1 MSGSVALPY
10 GRHSIDDDDIQAV
23 VDALR
28 SDWLTTGPLVERFEQ
43 AFARRVGVEHAAALS
58 SGTAALHAA
67 MAALGVGPGDEVI
80 VPALTFVATANA
92 VLYQRAT
99 PVFADVDPRTL
110 LVDPAAAEAC
120 VTPRTRA
127 IVAVDYAGQP
137 CDYRA
142 LRELADRHGLALAAD
157 AAHSLGGADRG
168 TPVGAL
174 ADVTAFSLHPVKA
187 MTTGEGGVVATSD
200 RRLAD
205 RVRRFRNHGIDRD
218 HRARAERASWEYAVV
233 ELGCNY
239 RLTDLQCALGLS
251 QLARLDAWIERR
263 RAIARRYDEALAS
276 VDGLRR
282 LVVRAEADHAY
293 HLYVIEID
301 AAAFG
306 CDRRSLFDGLR
317 ERAISAN
324 VHYLPVHLQP
334 FYRERFG
341 LGPGLCPVAE
351 AAYERILSLP
361 IFPGMSDADVDRVC
375 GAIVELSGASRVVVS

>member
-1 MSGSVALPY
+1 M
-10 GRHSIDDDDIQAV
+10 
-23 VDALR
+23 
-28 SDWLTTGPLVERFEQ
+28 
-43 AFARRVGVEHAAALS
+43 
-58 SGTAALHAA
+58 
-67 MAALGVGPGDEVI
+67 GPGDEVI